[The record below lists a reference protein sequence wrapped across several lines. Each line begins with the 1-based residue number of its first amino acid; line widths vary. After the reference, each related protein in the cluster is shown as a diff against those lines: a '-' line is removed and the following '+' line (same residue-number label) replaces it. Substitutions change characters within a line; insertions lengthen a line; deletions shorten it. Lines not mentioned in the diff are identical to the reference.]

1 MTSGYD
7 PVGADGVGFA
17 TPLTKNE
24 VRETAILMD
33 DQVYNVVESYSGTSY
48 TINVAELGITVTGV
62 TLDGAAG
69 QLKDRMVEMLRPA
82 GKSRHQMRVERFMRR
97 LGVASGNNQLHAL
110 RSVPGGTEEEGEM
123 TLGERKLRARLMLE
137 EVLETINNGLGL
149 EVSFRGRWGEDYVVI
164 GQVDYDDRGNGVDLV
179 ALADGVCDIKVTATG
194 TLSAA
199 GIRDNMIQVIVDS
212 ANLKK
217 FSGDGHVDVD
227 TGKWIKPT
235 DFVPPDIEIGI
246 ELTKQKD
253 DSYSISIPIGM
264 DRTIPISSGA
274 LPPNLKGVNVKG

>member
-1 MTSGYD
+1 MSGYD

-17 TPLTKNE
+17 KPLTKNE

-33 DQVYNVVESYSGTSY
+33 DQVYNVVESYSGTNY
-48 TINVAELGITVTGV
+48 TINVVELGITVTGV
-62 TLDGAAG
+62 TLDGTAG
-69 QLKDRMVEMLRPA
+69 QLKDRMVGMLRPA

-97 LGVASGNNQLHAL
+97 LGVASGNNQLHTL
-110 RSVPGGTEEEGEM
+110 RSVPGGTESEGEM

-137 EVLETINNGLGL
+137 EVLETINQGLGL
-149 EVSFRGRWGEDYVVI
+149 EVASLGSNSEYTSINIKFVTYNETAP
-164 GQVDYDDRGNGVDLV
+164 VDLV

-199 GIRDNMIQVIVDS
+199 GIRDNMIQVIVDA

-217 FSGDGHVDVD
+217 FSGDGHVASDGS
-227 TGKWIKPT
+227 GKWIKPT
-235 DFVPPDIEIGI
+235 DFVAPDIEISI

-253 DSYSISIPIGM
+253 ESYSISIPIGM
-264 DRTIPISSGA
+264 DRTVPISSGA
-274 LPPNLKGVNVKG
+274 LPPLRGVNIK